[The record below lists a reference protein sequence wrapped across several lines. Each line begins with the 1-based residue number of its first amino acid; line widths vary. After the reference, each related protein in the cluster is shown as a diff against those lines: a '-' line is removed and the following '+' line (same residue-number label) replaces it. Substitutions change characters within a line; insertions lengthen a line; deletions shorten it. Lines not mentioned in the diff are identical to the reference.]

1 MLRGALQGFFRKKK
15 YGASHGFAGRV
26 AVLEGDDAFAVNAA
40 ECFVVRIVRIHAQSM
55 VEFPKKLA
63 HGFFNGFEVHDHVA
77 RIQRLGRQHQL
88 HATRVP
94 VGELAAPGMF
104 GKQVPAF
111 QFYSF
116 ANAEHGSSGDGGY
129 PLFQNDVAVFC
140 RFSADDHRV
149 GFLGS
154 FVEGKAFHSLD
165 LSVVFHRFAIFFFDG
180 GIK

>member
-1 MLRGALQGFFRKKK
+1 MLER
-15 YGASHGFAGRV
+15 
-26 AVLEGDDAFAVNAA
+26 DDAFAVDVP
-40 ECFVVRIVRIHAQSM
+40 EGFVVRIVRVHAQGM

-63 HGFFNGFEVHDHVA
+63 HGFLNGFEVYDHVTL
-77 RIQRLGRQHQL
+77 IQRLGRQNQL

-94 VGELAAPGMF
+94 MGELTAPGMF

-116 ANAEHGSSGDGGY
+116 ANAEHGFLGDGGY

-149 GFLGS
+149 GFFSSL
-154 FVEGKAFHSLD
+154 VEGKTLHSLN
-165 LSVVFHRFAIFFFDG
+165 LSVVFHCFAILFFDG
-180 GIK
+180 GI